1 MILRIDRLAIE
12 LPAPKHPSPNSASAV
27 QELLGGKF
35 GEMSTLMN
43 YTFQSFNFRGRDR
56 LRPFYDLIA
65 NIAAEEYGH
74 IELVSHTINMLLSG
88 STTQGSDPSK
98 TPLEDATDARNHYHF
113 IASGQSALPVDS
125 MGNPWNGTYVFSS
138 GNLKLDLLH
147 NFFLECGARANKIRV
162 YEMVDDPVAREM
174 VGYLLVRIV
183 VGTSIGALAGYVGG
197 WLDNILM
204 RLMDIVLAFPSLLLA
219 IAIVTAIGSSLINA
233 LFAIGIVSV
242 PIYAR
247 VARASVLA
255 TKETDYVTASRALGE
270 SGAGILL
277 RRIMPNSLTPLIVQG
292 TLGIG
297 GAVLEI
303 AALAFV
309 GVAGDISNP
318 EWGSIIGLERNQ
330 LFNAPHII
338 LAPGLAITL
347 TVLGF
352 NLLGDGLRDAL
363 DPRLNR

>member
-1 MILRIDRLAIE
+1 MSNQPIPALASDPLFVDNLAAARPANIWRDTLGSVLRQRSAVVGLIILLFLVTVAILAPVIATHDPGRSLLGVEDGVTRRAAPCIHALGCPADEPQHLFGTDGNFRDLFSRVVYGARTSLAI
-12 LPAPKHPSPNSASAV
+12 
-27 QELLGGKF
+27 GF
-35 GEMSTLMN
+35 
-43 YTFQSFNFRGRDR
+43 
-56 LRPFYDLIA
+56 
-65 NIAAEEYGH
+65 AAIGF
-74 IELVSHTINMLLSG
+74 
-88 STTQGSDPSK
+88 
-98 TPLEDATDARNHYHF
+98 A
-113 IASGQSALPVDS
+113 
-125 MGNPWNGTYVFSS
+125 
-138 GNLKLDLLH
+138 
-147 NFFLECGARANKIRV
+147 
-162 YEMVDDPVAREM
+162 
-174 VGYLLVRIV
+174 IV
-183 VGTSIGALAGYVGG
+183 VGTSIGALAGYLGG
-197 WLDNILM
+197 WIDNILM

-270 SGAGILL
+270 SSMGILL

>member
-1 MILRIDRLAIE
+1 MGNQPIPAIAGDPLFVDTVAATRPASLWRDTLGSVLRQRSAIVGLTILIFLVLVAVFAPLIATHDPYRSLLGVEDGVTRRAAPCIHALGCPADEPQHLFGTDGNFRDLFSRVVYGARTSLAI
-12 LPAPKHPSPNSASAV
+12 
-27 QELLGGKF
+27 GF
-35 GEMSTLMN
+35 
-43 YTFQSFNFRGRDR
+43 
-56 LRPFYDLIA
+56 
-65 NIAAEEYGH
+65 AAIGFA
-74 IELVSHTINMLLSG
+74 IL
-88 STTQGSDPSK
+88 
-98 TPLEDATDARNHYHF
+98 
-113 IASGQSALPVDS
+113 
-125 MGNPWNGTYVFSS
+125 
-138 GNLKLDLLH
+138 
-147 NFFLECGARANKIRV
+147 
-162 YEMVDDPVAREM
+162 
-174 VGYLLVRIV
+174 

-197 WLDNILM
+197 WIDNILM

-247 VARASVLA
+247 VARASVLS
-255 TKETDYVTASRALGE
+255 TKETDYITASRALGE
-270 SGAGILL
+270 SGVGILV

>member
-1 MILRIDRLAIE
+1 MRRQPVPAAPADPLLADPIATARPASLWRDTVGGILRQRSAVVGVAILGFLLFVAVFAPLIATHDPYQGLLGVEPGVTQRAGPCIHLLGCPADKPQHLFGTDGNFRDVFSRVVFGARTSLAI
-12 LPAPKHPSPNSASAV
+12 
-27 QELLGGKF
+27 GF
-35 GEMSTLMN
+35 
-43 YTFQSFNFRGRDR
+43 
-56 LRPFYDLIA
+56 
-65 NIAAEEYGH
+65 AAIGF
-74 IELVSHTINMLLSG
+74 
-88 STTQGSDPSK
+88 
-98 TPLEDATDARNHYHF
+98 A
-113 IASGQSALPVDS
+113 
-125 MGNPWNGTYVFSS
+125 
-138 GNLKLDLLH
+138 
-147 NFFLECGARANKIRV
+147 
-162 YEMVDDPVAREM
+162 
-174 VGYLLVRIV
+174 IV

-197 WLDNILM
+197 WLDNVLM

-255 TKETDYVTASRALGE
+255 TKESDYITASRAMGE
-270 SGAGILL
+270 SGFGILV

>member
-1 MILRIDRLAIE
+1 MGGQPMPVTTSDPLFADTVATTRPASLWRDTLGSILRQRSAIVGVTILGFLLFVAIFAPIIATHDPYQGLLGVEEGVTQRAAPCIHALGCPAAKPEHLFGTDGNFRDVFSRVVYGARTSLAI
-12 LPAPKHPSPNSASAV
+12 
-27 QELLGGKF
+27 GF
-35 GEMSTLMN
+35 
-43 YTFQSFNFRGRDR
+43 
-56 LRPFYDLIA
+56 
-65 NIAAEEYGH
+65 AAIGFA
-74 IELVSHTINMLLSG
+74 IL
-88 STTQGSDPSK
+88 
-98 TPLEDATDARNHYHF
+98 
-113 IASGQSALPVDS
+113 
-125 MGNPWNGTYVFSS
+125 
-138 GNLKLDLLH
+138 
-147 NFFLECGARANKIRV
+147 
-162 YEMVDDPVAREM
+162 
-174 VGYLLVRIV
+174 
-183 VGTSIGALAGYVGG
+183 VGTSIGALAGFVGG
-197 WLDNILM
+197 WLDNVLM

-270 SGAGILL
+270 SGFGILA

>member
-1 MILRIDRLAIE
+1 MFSR
-12 LPAPKHPSPNSASAV
+12 V
-27 QELLGGKF
+27 
-35 GEMSTLMN
+35 
-43 YTFQSFNFRGRDR
+43 
-56 LRPFYDLIA
+56 
-65 NIAAEEYGH
+65 
-74 IELVSHTINMLLSG
+74 
-88 STTQGSDPSK
+88 
-98 TPLEDATDARNHYHF
+98 
-113 IASGQSALPVDS
+113 
-125 MGNPWNGTYVFSS
+125 VF
-138 GNLKLDLLH
+138 
-147 NFFLECGARANKIRV
+147 GARTS
-162 YEMVDDPVAREM
+162 
-174 VGYLLVRIV
+174 LLIGFAAIGFAIV
-183 VGTSIGALAGYVGG
+183 VGTSIGSLAGYVGG
-197 WLDNILM
+197 WLDNVLM

-247 VARASVLA
+247 VARASVLSTREA
-255 TKETDYVTASRALGE
+255 DYVTASRALGE
-270 SGAGILL
+270 SGFGILV